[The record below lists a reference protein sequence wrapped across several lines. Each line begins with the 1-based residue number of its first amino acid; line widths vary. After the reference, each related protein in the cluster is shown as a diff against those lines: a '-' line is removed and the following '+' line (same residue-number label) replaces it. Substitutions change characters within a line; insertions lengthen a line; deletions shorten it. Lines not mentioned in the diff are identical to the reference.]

1 MNPADL
7 FRFRGNWQKF
17 VSNHPKFPM
26 FLGALKNTNITEGTI
41 VELKVTTTDG
51 RDLCTN
57 VKLTR
62 SDLDMIND
70 IKKMASK

>member
-7 FRFRGNWQKF
+7 FRFRGNWQRF

-26 FLGALKNTNITEGTI
+26 FLGALTEGTI

-51 RDLCTN
+51 RNLCTN
-57 VKLTR
+57 VKLTQ

>member
-26 FLGALKNTNITEGTI
+26 FLGALKNTNITEN
-41 VELKVTTTDG
+41 L
-51 RDLCTN
+51 R
-57 VKLTR
+57 
-62 SDLDMIND
+62 
-70 IKKMASK
+70 